1 MIKLVCA
8 IFPWPKL
15 WLNLLKRN
23 RIFTNKTATYQILPG
38 YYVSHT
44 SKRIIFIFVALYIG
58 EVRAFIRE
66 NATI

>member
-8 IFPWPKL
+8 TFPWPKL

-23 RIFTNKTATYQILPG
+23 RIFTNKTAAYQILPG
-38 YYVSHT
+38 YYVSHI
-44 SKRIIFIFVALYIG
+44 SKRIIFIFVALYID